1 MMRSMFAGV
10 SGLRAHQTMTDVVAN
25 NIANVNTVGFK
36 ASRVQFADTLSQLI
50 RGSSGGTGEA
60 TGGINPQQVGLGVNV
75 ASTNKI
81 FTQGGSQLTGRATDV
96 AITGD
101 GFFSVGFAGENLYT
115 RAGSFSFDD
124 DGFLTDP
131 TGGVVQGWN
140 SALDGTVNINAPVD
154 GLQVP
159 VNATTPPRATTMVD
173 IAGNLDE
180 SVAIGETQSTA
191 IDVIDGLGEVHRM
204 SMDFTKVAANQWEVE
219 VTDPSGGSLGTSTI
233 DFDGADGSLI
243 TAVPPSFTFTPPAG
257 SAITFD
263 LNIGSPGAVDGL
275 TQYAGAASAQAVDQ
289 DGLEIGSL
297 RSFAIASDG
306 TLSGVFSNG
315 QTSILGQLAITTFSN
330 PAGLLSAGDSR
341 YRGTNA
347 SGQALIGTPNSAG
360 RGGIAAGTLEMSNVD
375 LAEEFTNLIIAQRG
389 FQANSH
395 IITVSDEMIQ
405 ELVNLKR

>member
-10 SGLRAHQTMTDVVAN
+10 SGLRAHQVMTDVVAN

-36 ASRVQFADTLSQLI
+36 ASRVQFADTLYQLI
-50 RGSSGGTGEA
+50 RGASGGTGEA

-75 ASTNKI
+75 ASTNRI

-101 GFFSVGFAGENLYT
+101 GFFSVQRGTETLYT

-140 SALDGTVNINAPVD
+140 AAADGTVNINEPVQ

-159 VNATTPPRATTMVD
+159 VNST
-173 IAGNLDE
+173 IAPSITSLVTIRGNLDGTIP
-180 SVAIGETQSTA
+180 VGETQITS
-191 IDVIDGLGEVHRM
+191 IDVIDGVGEANRM
-204 SMDFTKVAANQWEVE
+204 SFTFEKTAANQWEISVI
-219 VTDPSGGSLGTSTI
+219 DPSGTSLGTSTL
-233 DFDGADGSLI
+233 DFDLATGILTTG
-243 TAVPPSFTFTPPAG
+243 TPPSFTFTPAGGAPFTFSVDIGDPGTSEALTQFAG
-257 SAITFD
+257 S
-263 LNIGSPGAVDGL
+263 P
-275 TQYAGAASAQAVDQ
+275 SAQAIDQ
-289 DGLEIGSL
+289 NGLEIGTL
-297 RSFAIASDG
+297 RSFAISSDG

-315 QTSILGQLAITTFSN
+315 ETSVLGQVALTNFSN
-330 PAGLLSAGDSR
+330 PAGLLGAGDSR
-341 YRGTNA
+341 FRATNA
-347 SGQALIGTPNSAG
+347 SGQALVGRPGTAG

-375 LAEEFTNLIIAQRG
+375 LSEEFTALIIAQRG
-389 FQANSH
+389 FQANSR

>member
-36 ASRVQFADTLSQLI
+36 ASRVQFADALSQLI

-60 TGGINPQQVGLGVNV
+60 TAGINPQQVGLGVTV

-101 GFFSVGFAGENLYT
+101 GFFGVSFAGEVLYT

-124 DGFLTDP
+124 NGFLTDP
-131 TGGVVQGWN
+131 TGGVVQGWI
-140 SALDGTVNINAPVD
+140 AAPDGSVNINAPAR
-154 GLQVP
+154 GIQVP
-159 VNATTPPRATTMVD
+159 VNATIPPSPTTAIE

-180 SVAIGETQSTA
+180 SLAIGEIQSTA
-191 IDVIDGLGEVHRM
+191 IDVIDGLGESHRM
-204 SMDFTKVAANQWEVE
+204 TITFEKVAANQWEVS
-219 VTDPSGGSLGTSTI
+219 VTDPSGASLGTSTV
-233 DFDGADGSLI
+233 DFDPADGTLV
-243 TAVPPSFTFTPPAG
+243 TATPPSFTYTPPGGTAF
-257 SAITFD
+257 TFD
-263 LNIGSPGAVDGL
+263 LDIGEPGSVDAL
-275 TQYAGAASAQAVDQ
+275 TQFAGAASAQAIDQ
-289 DGLEIGSL
+289 DGLEIGNL
-297 RSFAIASDG
+297 RSFAISNDG

-315 QTSILGQLAITTFSN
+315 ETAILGQLAVTTFSN

-341 YRGTNA
+341 FRSTNA
-347 SGQALIGTPNSAG
+347 SGQPLVGVPNSAG
-360 RGGIAAGTLEMSNVD
+360 RGGISAGTLEMSNVD
-375 LAEEFTNLIIAQRG
+375 LSEEFTNLIIAQRG
-389 FQANSH
+389 FQANSR